1 MSRNY
6 GYDQELE
13 GKSYPPGLKND
24 SLETDAGRIGFPSDA
39 LGLAPCPLRGPWEQH
54 KIISRKP
61 ELVIIKEALKG
72 RYSGFPEIIFLEH

>member
-1 MSRNY
+1 MFRNY

-39 LGLAPCPLRGPWEQH
+39 LGRVSPSESVSFLPGLPDGRG
-54 KIISRKP
+54 S
-61 ELVIIKEALKG
+61 
-72 RYSGFPEIIFLEH
+72 

>member
-1 MSRNY
+1 MSGPSGPVNRIRNRILHITGYKLTAGNY

-39 LGLAPCPLRGPWEQH
+39 LGLAPCPLRGP
-54 KIISRKP
+54 
-61 ELVIIKEALKG
+61 
-72 RYSGFPEIIFLEH
+72 